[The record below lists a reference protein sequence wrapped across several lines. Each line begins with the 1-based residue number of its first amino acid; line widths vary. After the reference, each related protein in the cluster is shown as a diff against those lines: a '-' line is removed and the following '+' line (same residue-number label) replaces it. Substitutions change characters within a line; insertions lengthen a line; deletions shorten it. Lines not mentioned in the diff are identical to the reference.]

1 MRFLSPFKLIHT
13 IANLHAVYTG
23 GGPRSVE
30 LVRIGE
36 PEGLIVPS
44 SEVVVEVEARNGTR
58 VRIEPAVPMPF
69 LVGWAIRLARKLGV
83 PLISS
88 LQPESFN
95 FRLGASGR

>member
-1 MRFLSPFKLIHT
+1 
-13 IANLHAVYTG
+13 
-23 GGPRSVE
+23 
-30 LVRIGE
+30 
-36 PEGLIVPS
+36 
-44 SEVVVEVEARNGTR
+44 VVEVEARNGTR

>member
-1 MRFLSPFKLIHT
+1 MRFLNPFKLVQT
-13 IANLHAVYTG
+13 IANLHAVYAG

-30 LVRIGE
+30 LVRVGE

-44 SEVVVEVEARNGTR
+44 SEVVVEVEARNGRR
-58 VRIEPAVPMPF
+58 VRIEPDIPMPF
-69 LVGWAIRLARKLGV
+69 LIGWSIRLARKLGV

-95 FRLGASGR
+95 FRVGGRAN